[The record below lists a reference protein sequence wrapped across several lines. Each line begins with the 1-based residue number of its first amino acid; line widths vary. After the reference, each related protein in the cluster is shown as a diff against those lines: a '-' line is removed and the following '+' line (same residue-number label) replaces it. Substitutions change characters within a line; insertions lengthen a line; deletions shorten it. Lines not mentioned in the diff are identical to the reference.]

1 MTRLRTAA
9 LRAATACAL
18 LLSCSGCFYF
28 HQHFVEAQRAET
40 AGYRIEHL
48 QGRQLLFVH
57 RPDGSTDGVDLAH
70 VRFVALHRI
79 PSQDSIDGKPRYWW
93 QFGMEERIVSA
104 PFFGAEPLA
113 VIAILKRTLPNFD
126 AAQATRSAD
135 EFEHDKADFC
145 LVLATGAHLQ
155 QQGKASL
162 GCLRAAP
169 AL

>member
-1 MTRLRTAA
+1 MARLRTAT
-9 LRAATACAL
+9 LRAAIAGAL
-18 LLSCSGCFYF
+18 LVSCSGCFYF

-48 QGRQLLFVH
+48 QAQHLLFVH

-79 PSQDSIDGKPRYWW
+79 RPQDSIDGKPRYWW
-93 QFGMEERIVSA
+93 QFGMEERVVSA

-113 VIAILKRTLPNFD
+113 IIAILTRTLREFD

-145 LVLATGAHLQ
+145 LLWASEAHLQ
-155 QQGKASL
+155 QQGKASGP
-162 GCLRAAP
+162 GCRP
-169 AL
+169 GH